1 MFCIYVSIEME
12 KQEKDD
18 SYSHILKY
26 TGLFG
31 GVQGLN
37 ILVGVVRNK
46 LVAMILGPDGMGL
59 ASLFNSTIKLFSD
72 STNLGISMSAVKN
85 ISEAIDAGHE
95 ARVSEAVRLIRSWSL
110 FTALLGMLLCVA
122 LSPLLSEW
130 TFAWGNHTLH
140 FVFLSPVVALTAIT
154 GGETAILKGARQ
166 LRKLAI
172 VSVYSMLFALVCSVP
187 IYYFF
192 GQSGI
197 VPSLVLV
204 ALAQCV
210 TTIAYSYRLY
220 RPSFSFSSDYIRRGE
235 GMIRLGIAFVL
246 AGILGSGAEFVLRSY
261 LNHTGELYTVGLY
274 NAGYV
279 MTMTYAGMVFS
290 AMETDYFPRLSG
302 IKTLGHRL
310 NETVNHQ
317 IEVSLLLVSPL
328 LAFFMV
334 AQPILL
340 PLLYSG
346 KFMPVVGMMKV
357 AVLAMY
363 FRALALPVEYIALS
377 RGDSRGY
384 LFLETVYDVAFVLLV
399 IVGYEHRGLL
409 GTGIGLAAAG
419 VVNLLAVL
427 CYARWKYAYRPGAP
441 VRLYALLQLPLG
453 AATCL
458 STFVLHGAAYWV
470 AGLLLSLASL
480 AVSMSI
486 LRSKTNLWNALREK
500 AGRRLRR
507 MRKGGSGD

>member
-1 MFCIYVSIEME
+1 ME
-12 KQEKDD
+12 KREKED

-37 ILVGVVRNK
+37 ILVGIVRNK

-59 ASLFNSTIKLFSD
+59 VSLFNSTIKLVSD
-72 STNLGISMSAVKN
+72 STNFGLSMSAVKN
-85 ISEAIDAGHE
+85 VSETIDTGNE
-95 ARVSEAVRLIRSWSL
+95 DKVREAVRLIRSWSL
-110 FTALLGMLLCVA
+110 LTALLGMLLCIV
-122 LSPLLSEW
+122 LSSLLSRW

-140 FVFLSPVVALTAIT
+140 FILLSPVVALMAIA

-166 LRKLAI
+166 LRNLAI
-172 VSVYSMLFALVCSVP
+172 VSVYNMLFALVCSVP

-192 GQSGI
+192 GQAGI
-197 VPSLVLV
+197 VPSLVLL

-210 TTIAYSYRLY
+210 TTIYYSYKLY
-220 RPSFSFSSDYIRRGE
+220 RPSFSFSIRYIHQGE

-261 LNHTGELYTVGLY
+261 LNNTGELYTVGLY

-302 IKTLGHRL
+302 ITSLGPQL
-310 NETVNHQ
+310 NQMVNHQ
-317 IEVSLLLVSPL
+317 IEVSLLLVSPM
-328 LAFFMV
+328 LALFMV
-334 AQPILL
+334 MQPILL

-346 KFMPVVGMMKV
+346 KFMPVLGMMKI

-363 FRALALPVEYIALS
+363 FRALTLPVEYIALS

-384 LFLETVYDVAFVLLV
+384 LFLEAVYDIAFVLLV
-399 IVGYEHRGLL
+399 IVGYKYLGLV
-409 GTGIGLAAAG
+409 GTGVGLAFAG
-419 VVNLLAVL
+419 LINLVVVFV
-427 CYARWKYAYRPGAP
+427 YARWKYGYSIAST
-441 VRLYALLQLPLG
+441 VKLYTLIQLPLG
-453 AATCL
+453 IATCMVTYL
-458 STFVLHGAAYWV
+458 LDGIFYWMV
-470 AGLLLSLASL
+470 GLLLAFVSLGIS
-480 AVSMSI
+480 VQI
-486 LRSKTNLWNALREK
+486 LRSKTNLWNALVEK
-500 AGRRLRR
+500 ISFRFHQ
-507 MRKGGSGD
+507 KGKGVDHD